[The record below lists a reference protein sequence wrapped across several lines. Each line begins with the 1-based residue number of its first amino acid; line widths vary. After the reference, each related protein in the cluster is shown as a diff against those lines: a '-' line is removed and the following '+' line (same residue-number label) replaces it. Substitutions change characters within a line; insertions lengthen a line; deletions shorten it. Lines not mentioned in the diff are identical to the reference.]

1 MTKHTFRRAFA
12 GVTVLSVALLSACA
26 AGGGVESAR
35 HPAEAPVP
43 HTPPVSEVTV
53 ALDHANELVLTDA
66 QRFSLT
72 AIRRGLDSANAPLR
86 VRLDSLN
93 PSQRPVNPRDLSQE
107 QRDAIR
113 VRRAAAEAIMKDFEA
128 NNAAVR
134 PRVFALLTEEQR
146 KRVTELTEEI
156 HKRDAERLRAEW
168 ESGERRGQYGRP

>member
-1 MTKHTFRRAFA
+1 MVEVAPLDARRGPA
-12 GVTVLSVALLSACA
+12 
-26 AGGGVESAR
+26 

-43 HTPPVSEVTV
+43 YIPPVSEAVV
-53 ALDHANELVLTDA
+53 ALDHASDLALTDA
-66 QRFSLT
+66 QRASLV

-93 PSQRPVNPRDLSQE
+93 PSQHPVNPRDLSQE

-113 VRRAAAEAIMKDFEA
+113 VRRTAAEAIMKAWDA

-134 PRVFALLTEEQR
+134 PRVMAVLGEDQQKRVRDLTEEVRQR
-146 KRVTELTEEI
+146 NA
-156 HKRDAERLRAEW
+156 DRLRAEW